1 MDRRSRKAANR
12 NQGQTPF
19 TPSRTEPSGSE
30 GAADSSAI
38 AQRAY
43 RRFEE
48 RGYEHGHDVEDWLE
62 AEQELRQPSKGE

>member
-1 MDRRSRKAANR
+1 MDRHNRRAANR

-19 TPSRTEPSGSE
+19 TPSRTDPSGWDGGVDNSE
-30 GAADSSAI
+30 I

>member
-1 MDRRSRKAANR
+1 MDRPSGKAANR

-19 TPSRTEPSGSE
+19 TPSRTDRSGSD
-30 GAADSSAI
+30 GAVDSSEI

-62 AEQELRQPSKGE
+62 AEEELRQPSTGE